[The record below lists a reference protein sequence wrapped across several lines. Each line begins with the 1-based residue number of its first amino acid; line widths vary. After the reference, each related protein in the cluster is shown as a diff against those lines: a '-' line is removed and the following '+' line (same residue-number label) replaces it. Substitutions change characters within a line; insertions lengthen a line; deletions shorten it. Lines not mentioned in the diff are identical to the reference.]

1 MSPNTTTA
9 TVILVVKV
17 MITSGVDSAVL
28 SCAGYT
34 VLAMHFSL
42 FLHFSHIFRDVRLVQ
57 LSIDTDH
64 AHTDQCV
71 FSVSVRNMLSQ
82 NDHKFWLVATLQS
95 LKSFAVCRLQKI
107 KTLPLNV
114 ASRKA

>member
-64 AHTDQCV
+64 AHTDQCFQCV
-71 FSVSVRNMLSQ
+71 CAQYAFS
-82 NDHKFWLVATLQS
+82 K
-95 LKSFAVCRLQKI
+95 
-107 KTLPLNV
+107 
-114 ASRKA
+114 